1 MYGFRRFLPY
11 KRTVVVVK
19 LLKKLDQKCGRNG
32 SFRTQHTK
40 CKILNTLYSE
50 CIATQS
56 GCKLIMSIPGIGSER
71 LVLYY
76 TAQYN

>member
-32 SFRTQHTK
+32 SFEGVY
-40 CKILNTLYSE
+40 IV
-50 CIATQS
+50 S
-56 GCKLIMSIPGIGSER
+56 GYISG
-71 LVLYY
+71 
-76 TAQYN
+76 